1 MAYSP
6 IWPKSQISNIWHDGT
21 LSIRNFML
29 MAEKPKNPNFEPL
42 HSIGLRP
49 RSGQSPKFN
58 VGHDGTL
65 SIRNFVLIMAQCKN
79 LSLESITFCTSARK
93 LTKNKKCAPY
103 VRAKYG
109 LSCLFCLTV
118 QIYQLGNSQRK
129 SQQTKLN
136 FDWRI
141 GTLKL
146 LNF

>member
-42 HSIGLRP
+42 NSIGLWP
-49 RSGQSPKFN
+49 RSGQSPEFN

-103 VRAKYG
+103 VRAKHG
-109 LSCLFCLTV
+109 LSCLLLLLLLHHNITESVNILFE
-118 QIYQLGNSQRK
+118 NNPSK
-129 SQQTKLN
+129 PAKLITLV
-136 FDWRI
+136 FD
-141 GTLKL
+141 
-146 LNF
+146 